1 MSIFET
7 FTKLWG
13 ALRYS
18 ASHLK
23 KMPNE
28 FIILLLLAV
37 GIFVIVKKRRE
48 RDRQKSIESLKELV
62 DRPVP
67 ARTPTTIQKPIVKQ
81 VETRRHVIGTAYVI
95 DGDTITIKGVR
106 IRLFGIDAPEIDHP
120 FGQKSK
126 WALVQLCKGQKVEAE
141 ILENDH
147 FDRTVAKCLL
157 PDGRDLSAE
166 LVKQGLALDWKKYSG
181 GAYADLE
188 PDKIRRKLWRTA
200 ARQKG
205 HMKIWSGQYSKQK
218 ADAQS

>member
-1 MSIFET
+1 
-7 FTKLWG
+7 
-13 ALRYS
+13 
-18 ASHLK
+18 
-23 KMPNE
+23 MPNE
-28 FIILLLLAV
+28 FIIILLLAV
-37 GIFVIVKKRRE
+37 AVLVIIRRRKEQE
-48 RDRQKSIESLKELV
+48 RQRSIESLKELV

-67 ARTPTTIQKPIVKQ
+67 TPRPTTVQKPIVKQ

-126 WALVQLCKGQKVEAE
+126 WALVQLCKGQKVQAE

-188 PDKIRRKLWRTA
+188 PDNIRRKLYRTA

-205 HMKIWSGQYSKQK
+205 HMKVWSGEYSKPK

>member
-1 MSIFET
+1 
-7 FTKLWG
+7 
-13 ALRYS
+13 
-18 ASHLK
+18 
-23 KMPNE
+23 MPNE
-28 FIILLLLAV
+28 FIILLLLVLAV
-37 GIFVIVKKRRE
+37 VVVIRRRKE
-48 RDRQKSIESLKELV
+48 QERQKSIESLKELI
-62 DRPVP
+62 DRPS
-67 ARTPTTIQKPIVKQ
+67 PTQKPIIVQKPVVKP

-188 PDKIRRKLWRTA
+188 PANVRRKLFRTA

-205 HMKIWSGQYSKQK
+205 HMKVWSGEYSKTK